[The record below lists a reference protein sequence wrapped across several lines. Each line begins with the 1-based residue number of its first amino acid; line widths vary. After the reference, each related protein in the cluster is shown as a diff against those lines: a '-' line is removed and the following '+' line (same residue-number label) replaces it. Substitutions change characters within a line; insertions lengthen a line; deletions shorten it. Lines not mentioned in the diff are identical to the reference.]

1 MHHLTASFHAHATM
15 PVRVLEIKCPHN
27 YQNELKH
34 DKKFYLNP
42 DSSFKENDPY
52 YLQIQLQ
59 MFIHNL
65 NDGHFLIFCKQKR
78 NERILL
84 PVTTD
89 NLLKNMLEKLK
100 QYFHKILLLGHFQT
114 VKSLPKW
121 QKNLF
126 YFLVCLIFCP

>member
-1 MHHLTASFHAHATM
+1 MYHRAGRITASIAGEVCTTNVDITIRSLLNKIMQYTALMQFHAHATM

-65 NDGHFLIFCKQKR
+65 NDGHFLIFCKQKP
-78 NERILL
+78 NESILL
-84 PVTTD
+84 FVTRD
-89 NLLKNMLEKLK
+89 NNLLKNMLEK
-100 QYFHKILLLGHFQT
+100 FE
-114 VKSLPKW
+114 
-121 QKNLF
+121 
-126 YFLVCLIFCP
+126 